1 MKIFKLNPNTDIS
14 KVMQEIGVDKTG
26 IEIMKKKSSKFM
38 FYIKNINC
46 AAANILK
53 QDALSIGAEL
63 AVPLG
68 APNCKKNNFDAILF
82 CNQKQLEI
90 LSKKELSQ
98 PFKLKDLAKKLK
110 EFINLPKFPLK
121 IMGVINANDDSFFEG
136 SRFKGSEAIKEIEK
150 MINNGAKI
158 IDIGG
163 VSSRPGSIYPGIEEE
178 FKRVKPIIDEIYK
191 KRLYEKAVFSI
202 DTFKAEILEYAL
214 DRGFKIAN
222 DITGLESDE
231 YAKIVAKY
239 AATVVIMHKKGTP
252 KDMQKNPF
260 YENVILEVDE
270 FFDKRIEKAKSFGIK
285 DIILDVGIGFGK
297 RLEDNLALIKH
308 LEHFLHFGYEL
319 LIGASRKSMIDMIMQ
334 KEGISTLPAHRL
346 AGTLAIHIQSVENGA
361 SIIRCH
367 DVIEHFQALRVFEEI
382 RNFVVC

>member
-1 MKIFKLNPNTDIS
+1 MKIYKLNNDVNLKKIM
-14 KVMQEIGVDKTG
+14 KKLGVDKTG
-26 IEIMKKKSSKFM
+26 IEIMKKKHSFFL
-38 FYIKNINC
+38 FYIKNITC

-63 AVPLG
+63 AVPMG
-68 APNCKKNNFDAILF
+68 VPNCKNKIFDALLL
-82 CNQKQLEI
+82 CNKNQLEI

-98 PFKLKDLAKKLK
+98 PFKLKELAKKLK

-136 SRFKGSEAIKEIEK
+136 SRFHGIEAIRQIEK
-150 MINNGAKI
+150 MIQNGAKI

-163 VSSRPGSIYPGIEEE
+163 VSSRPGSEYPGIEEE

-191 KRLYEKAVFSI
+191 TKLYEKAIFSI
-202 DTFKAEILEYAL
+202 DTFMPQVLEYAL

-222 DITGLESDE
+222 DITGLENDE
-231 YAKIVAKY
+231 YAKIAAKY
-239 AATVVIMHKKGTP
+239 GANVVIMHKKGNP

-270 FFDKRIEKAKSFGIK
+270 FFEKRIKKAKSFGIK
-285 DIILDVGIGFGK
+285 NIILDVGIGFGK
-297 RLEDNLALIKH
+297 RLEDNVALIKH

-319 LIGASRKSMIDMIMQ
+319 LIGASRKSMIDTIMK
-334 KEGISTLPAHRL
+334 KEKISTPPFERLP
-346 AGTLAIHIQSVENGA
+346 GTLAIHIESVRNGA

-367 DVIEHFQALRVFEEI
+367 DVKEHFQALRVFEEI
-382 RNFVVC
+382 REFDV